1 MYVLVNFGFKLNIS
15 FCIPGQIEHK
25 YAFIEKAGLPPDVRM
40 TLIGHSMGSYVI
52 LRLMKKLKMESNVEA
67 SAAYFLFPMIERMA
81 ETPNGSS
88 FFFQHVSLIISYEM
102 LLL

>member
-1 MYVLVNFGFKLNIS
+1 
-15 FCIPGQIEHK
+15 
-25 YAFIEKAGLPPDVRM
+25 M

-88 FFFQHVSLIISYEM
+88 FFFQHVSLILFDICYER
-102 LLL
+102 LWCFETAD